1 MAAGEWGILVLFWL
15 SLVVSLVLI
24 ITIAVWYTNRLEKK
38 REREFNK
45 EADITPVLAK
55 KKTVEA
61 E

>member
-15 SLVVSLVLI
+15 SLVVSLALI
-24 ITIAVWYTNRLEKK
+24 ITVAVWYTNRLEEK

-45 EADITPVLAK
+45 EAGITPVFSK
-55 KKTVEA
+55 QKTVEV